1 MPVRM
6 KINPDGTR
14 QHNLNIGG
22 IKFPDSVDR
31 QDSTITEQSQKNTIL
46 LHSSRRNLCPSTKQS
61 QIIDS
66 LRVTP
71 DLQNF
76 EEPPQKKLKKRYQP

>member
-22 IKFPDSVDR
+22 IKFPDSAQDH
-31 QDSTITEQSQKNTIL
+31 QDSTITEQSQKNTVF

-71 DLQNF
+71 DLP